1 MKEGSAYPQGVC
13 CQSVF
18 MCDIFMMSVVET
30 MQGWLETVSLISQSS
45 FVTLDIVLY
54 SFIFRISH
62 LLGFHFSDGM

>member
-13 CQSVF
+13 CRSVF

-54 SFIFRISH
+54 
-62 LLGFHFSDGM
+62 